1 MNLPNVL
8 QLEHLKR
15 TYVCE
20 FSQAVQ
26 MLHWTFGTILNLVE
40 YDLAEL
46 VPKLLGIH
54 IPILLLTKNCKIVL
68 AKRN

>member
-46 VPKLLGIH
+46 VPKLLRYTH
-54 IPILLLTKNCKIVL
+54 TYPITNEKL
-68 AKRN
+68 